1 METAA
6 TIGIIAAFVVY
17 FIIMIAVGFFFINK
31 NKSAS
36 DYILG
41 GRKLHHFVSAM
52 SAEASDMSGWL
63 LLGLPGVAYLTGM
76 SSAGW
81 TAIGLAIGTY
91 LNWKLVAKRLRI
103 FTHKAN
109 DSITIPEFFKNRF
122 GDKKAI
128 TSAIS
133 SIFIIIFF
141 IVYTA
146 SQFAAGG
153 KLFNSVF
160 GIDYT
165 VAMLIGAAIVIIYT
179 FVGGFRAVCITD
191 TIQACLMFFALILI
205 PIIAVVMLNGGTEA
219 VTSFDPMMLSP
230 FHEFNP
236 ATQGFEFISVFTIV
250 SGLAWAFGY
259 FGQPHILPRFMAI
272 EKPEAIPKA
281 RRIAMVWVIISMA
294 AAIFIG
300 LVGKVFFSTPLADP
314 ETVFIDMTGATVGVI
329 PFIAG
334 IIYCGILGAI
344 MSTASSQMLAASAS
358 VSQDLYKNLF
368 RKKAKDREVLLISK
382 IAVLLVAA
390 IAFTLALDPNSS
402 VFGIVSFAWA
412 GFGAAFGTVILAGLF
427 WRRMNWQGALAG
439 VIGGGVTAFLWYFIA
454 EGIFGNP
461 LYEMIPGVI
470 VSFLCIVIV
479 TKLTTPPAK
488 EVTDLYDDY
497 VKELGNEKT

>member
-1 METAA
+1 MESTAL
-6 TIGIIAAFVVY
+6 IGIIAAFVVY
-17 FIIMIAVGFFFINK
+17 FLVMIGVGFFYMNK

-41 GRKLHHFVSAM
+41 GRKLHYFVSAM

-81 TAIGLAIGTY
+81 TAVGLAIGTY

-103 FTHKAN
+103 FTHKAK

-133 SIFIIIFF
+133 SIFIIVFF

-153 KLFNSVF
+153 KLFHSIF

-165 VAMLIGAAIVIIYT
+165 VAMLIGAAIVVIYT
-179 FVGGFRAVCITD
+179 FIGGFRAVCITD
-191 TIQACLMFFALILI
+191 TIQACLMFFALILV
-205 PIIAVVMLNGGTEA
+205 PIIGLVLLTGNGAAVN
-219 VTSFDPMMLSP
+219 FDPMMLSP

-236 ATQGFEFISVFTIV
+236 ATQTFEFISVFTIV

-259 FGQPHILPRFMAI
+259 FGQPHILPRFMGI
-272 EKPEAIPKA
+272 EKPEEIPRA
-281 RRIAMVWVIISMA
+281 RKIAMVWVIISMA

-300 LVGKVFFSTPLADP
+300 LVGQVFFSTPLADA
-314 ETVFIDMTGATVGVI
+314 ETVFIDMTGATVGII

-344 MSTASSQMLAASAS
+344 MSTASSQMLAASSS
-358 VSQDLYKNLF
+358 VSQDLYKTIF
-368 RKKAKDREVLLISK
+368 RKKATDKEVLLVSK
-382 IAVLLVAA
+382 FAVLLVAA

-412 GFGAAFGTVILAGLF
+412 GFGASFGSVILVGLF
-427 WRRMNWQGALAG
+427 WKRMNWQGALAG
-439 VIGGGVTAFLWYFIA
+439 ILGGGITACLWYFVV

-461 LYEMIPGVI
+461 LYEMVPGVI
-470 VSFLCIVIV
+470 VSLLCIYIV
-479 TKLTTPPAK
+479 TKITSPPEK
-488 EVTDLYDDY
+488 EVTDLYDEY
-497 VKELGNEKT
+497 AKELSNQKT

>member
-1 METAA
+1 METSQLVA
-6 TIGIIAAFVVY
+6 ILAAFIVY
-17 FIIMIAVGFFFINK
+17 FIVMIAVGFFYMNK
-31 NKSAS
+31 NKTAS

-63 LLGLPGVAYLTGM
+63 LLGLPGVAYLTGL

-91 LNWKLVAKRLRI
+91 LNWKLIAKRLRV
-103 FTHKAN
+103 FTHKAH

-146 SQFAAGG
+146 AQFAAGG
-153 KLFNSVF
+153 KLFNSIF

-165 VAMLIGAAIVIIYT
+165 VALLIGAAIVVIYT
-179 FVGGFRAVCITD
+179 FIGGFRAVCLTD
-191 TIQACLMFFALILI
+191 TIQACLMFFALILV
-205 PIIAVVMLNGGTEA
+205 PIIALVLITGDGSAAASINPDMFNL
-219 VTSFDPMMLSP
+219 FKDPSTG
-230 FHEFNP
+230 EFV
-236 ATQGFEFISVFTIV
+236 SVFVIV
-250 SGLAWAFGY
+250 SGLAWGFGY
-259 FGQPHILPRFMAI
+259 FGQPHILPRFMGI
-272 EKPEAIPKA
+272 EDPKAIPKA
-281 RRIAMVWVIISMA
+281 RRIAMTWVIISMA

-300 LVGKVFFSTPLADP
+300 LVGQVFFSTPLADS
-314 ETVFIDMTGATVGVI
+314 ETVFIDMTGGTLGVI

-334 IIYCGILGAI
+334 IVYCGILGAI
-344 MSTASSQMLAASAS
+344 MSTASSQMLAASSS
-358 VSQDLYKNLF
+358 VSKDLYKTIF
-368 RKKAKDREVLLISK
+368 RKKASDKEVLLISK
-382 IAVLLVAA
+382 FAVLLVAA

-412 GFGAAFGTVILAGLF
+412 GFGASFGSVILVGLF
-427 WRRMNWQGALAG
+427 WKRMNWQGALAG
-439 VIGGGVTAFLWYFIA
+439 IIGGGLTSCLWYFIV

-461 LYEMIPGVI
+461 LYEMVPGVI
-470 VSFLCIVIV
+470 VSLICIFVV
-479 TKLTTPPAK
+479 TKLTSPPPR
-488 EVTDLYDDY
+488 EVTELYDEYAAEIGDR
-497 VKELGNEKT
+497 GT